1 MEVHVGIETEG
12 PPTKTRLAV
21 LRRAAARF
29 TDNKASIRVTH
40 ESLPDRHCL
49 ITQFTMRTTAQYKVV
64 DDIAAGFKMDIWDF
78 TDYMDMWI
86 AFPKRQTK
94 PRRRSRKSS
103 SDTPDSTS

>member
-1 MEVHVGIETEG
+1 MEVQVGIETQG
-12 PPTKTRLAV
+12 PPTKARLAV

-29 TDNKASIRVTH
+29 TDNKASVLVTH
-40 ESLPDRHCL
+40 ESLPDGHCL

-86 AFPKRQTK
+86 AFPIEQRTDSLGVVLRNG
-94 PRRRSRKSS
+94 RR
-103 SDTPDSTS
+103 